1 MTSIGKN
8 YSSQGLHGHGRCF
21 ARSRHVQPE
30 HRAHNAGPCP
40 PRGAPS
46 RPEPGPTPCQ
56 GPLTQSGGEGEKPGL
71 FPELFQQSS

>member
-40 PRGAPS
+40 PEEPPAAPS
-46 RPEPGPTPCQ
+46 LDRPPARAP
-56 GPLTQSGGEGEKPGL
+56 
-71 FPELFQQSS
+71 